1 MRTAL
6 GVALVG
12 AGIGLAAA
20 CGGSGAPPPPVAG
33 GGSQA
38 GAPGQA
44 AGQGQAAVQVGAKSA
59 PPQRSTAFTIASRER
74 ADEGSRR
81 RLRAKIVLADGL
93 DSDRSIEA
101 IRAAIQELLP
111 ADGEIEV
118 VEVLVY
124 KSAAETG
131 GDWTFGHGFAS
142 KDGKGWAGG
151 GNFGQGVFDRNNIE
165 IDLRLPAGE
174 EHFSLA
180 R

>member
-1 MRTAL
+1 MN
-6 GVALVG
+6 VALRAALLSCAVG
-12 AGIGLAAA
+12 LIAA
-20 CGGSGAPPPPVAG
+20 CGGSSAPPPPVG
-33 GGSQA
+33 GGGGQA
-38 GAPGQA
+38 G
-44 AGQGQAAVQVGAKSA
+44 GQGQAAVQVGAKSA

-74 ADEGSRR
+74 VDDGGRK
-81 RLRAKIVLADGL
+81 RLRAKVVMAEGL
-93 DSDRSIEA
+93 DSDKSIEA
-101 IRAAIQELLP
+101 IRASIQELLP

-142 KDGKGWAGG
+142 KDGKGWTGS
-151 GNFGQGVFDRNNIE
+151 GNFGSGVFDRNNIE
-165 IDLRLPAGE
+165 LDLKLPAGE